1 MAKKIYDSFLG
12 GSVRNGVNI
21 TAHNLKTIQAHLEDP
36 DVNIFD
42 NAASEVGIQWLLK
55 KLVPFLQY
63 QNHFFRQSVFLKKVI
78 NKLVEWMVW

>member
-42 NAASEVGIQWLLK
+42 NAASEVGIQ
-55 KLVPFLQY
+55 
-63 QNHFFRQSVFLKKVI
+63 
-78 NKLVEWMVW
+78 